1 MSQSSANRRLGAE
14 PEPSA
19 AAPAPRSF
27 LADLTVEHGPV
38 ALLGRFFLAA
48 DAECRRR
55 GVTLSFGTFDEI
67 VAANRANPD
76 SWKPLFP
83 AYDPAFHD
91 FNADNSFVFI
101 GRDATGRVVVTQ
113 AGILFRLE
121 TTTFHEFAEALRV
134 NYDEPARMMRP
145 NERCIPTAPSLRTM
159 RGRVLFGGAT
169 WFHPSLRGTG
179 LAEITPR
186 ISRAYGYT
194 RFKTDYTTSF
204 MVEGPLKGGL
214 AKRAAFPHVEWGVRF
229 ENSPMGDFQCALCW
243 MGPDYLLA
251 DLETWLGG
259 LASQI
264 DAEVRERRA

>member
-1 MSQSSANRRLGAE
+1 MSVSAFAR
-14 PEPSA
+14 
-19 AAPAPRSF
+19 APVSVPDPGPATPRSF
-27 LADLTVEHGPV
+27 LADLTVEHGPLDV
-38 ALLGRFFLAA
+38 LGRVFLAA

-67 VAANRANPD
+67 VVANRANPD

-83 AYDPAFHD
+83 AYDPAFHE

-101 GRDATGRVVVTQ
+101 GRNEAGKVVVTQ
-113 AGILFRLE
+113 AGILYRLDD
-121 TTTFHEFAEALRV
+121 TTFHDFAAALRV
-134 NYDEPARMMRP
+134 NYDDPAHMMRP
-145 NERCIPTAPSLRTM
+145 GERCIPTAPSLKTM
-159 RGRVLFGGAT
+159 RGRILFGGAT
-169 WFHPSLRGTG
+169 WFHPSVRGTG

-214 AKRAAFPHVEWGVRF
+214 AARAAFPNIEWGVRF

-243 MGPDYLLA
+243 MGPDYLLD
-251 DLETWLGG
+251 DLSRWLESVSATN
-259 LASQI
+259 L
-264 DAEVRERRA
+264 DAGVRERRA